1 MFLGLTTRRSANHEF
16 IIFGSTSYSQFESAL
31 RSSHQV
37 SNQQMEIRTD
47 MSLPL
52 DTLPTTDING
62 QDYEVICLRDTE
74 TVSVVIPSYNHSRF
88 IARCIRSV
96 IKQSYSPLEL
106 IVIDD
111 GSDDESPKLIEAELK
126 DCSFYS
132 ELVSR
137 PHKGLV
143 PTLNEGLRRSRG
155 KYFAYLGSD
164 DVWLPGFL
172 DSRVKL
178 LQSRAG
184 AVLAYGHSFVINEAD
199 QVVECTNEWAPYR
212 DGCVREM
219 LLHHVVPFSPSVL
232 YRREALERQGWNENS
247 GLEDYD
253 LYLRLCGDGEFAFD
267 DDVLCAWRSHRDN
280 KSRNLDFML
289 TQCLQAQHRAMADLN
304 IPKEELARAHSELK
318 WRYAGDFIRAG
329 QKLKAL
335 RLISTNLKG
344 ASSYRSVARMIVAL
358 ALPNPM
364 LRWRRQIAEHRA
376 TRSYGSIQ
384 P

>member
-1 MFLGLTTRRSANHEF
+1 
-16 IIFGSTSYSQFESAL
+16 
-31 RSSHQV
+31 
-37 SNQQMEIRTD
+37 MEIRTD
-47 MSLPL
+47 TSLPL
-52 DTLPTTDING
+52 ETFPTIDINR
-62 QDYEVICLRDTE
+62 QDPGVVCLRDTE
-74 TVSVVIPSYNHSRF
+74 TVSVVVPSYNHGRF
-88 IARCIRSV
+88 IASCLRSV

-126 DCSFYS
+126 NCSFYCD
-132 ELVSR
+132 LVSR
-137 PHKGLV
+137 PHRGLV

-164 DVWLPGFL
+164 DVWLPKFL

-178 LQSRAG
+178 LQSRAR
-184 AVLAYGHSFVINEAD
+184 AVLAYGHSFVINDAD
-199 QVVECTNEWAPYR
+199 EVVECTNEWAAYR

-219 LLHHVVPFSPSVL
+219 LLHHVVPFSPSVV
-232 YRREALERQGWNENS
+232 YRWEALERQGWNENA

-267 DDVLCAWRSHRDN
+267 DHVLCAWRRHRDN

-289 TQCLQAQHRAMADLN
+289 TQCLEAQHRAMVDLN
-304 IPKEELARAHSELK
+304 IPLEELARAHSELK

-344 ASSYRSVARMIVAL
+344 ASSYRSVARTMVAL
-358 ALPNPM
+358 ALPKPM
-364 LRWRRQIAEHRA
+364 LRWRRQIAEHRV
-376 TRSYGSIQ
+376 TKSYGSVQ